1 MGAARIM
8 RRTRGNDKEEVEVGA
23 GGRGEEGA
31 GGAASQ
37 AVHGNQSNVIST
49 IMSLDFQSRDPLE
62 VHMVYQG
69 TFTGSRRVQ
78 SSRRTVPKPYQDPSV
93 SSTSALCRFFSE

>member
-8 RRTRGNDKEEVEVGA
+8 RRTKGNDKEELEVVA

-31 GGAASQ
+31 GGAVSQ

-49 IMSLDFQSRDPLE
+49 TMSLDFQSRDPLA
-62 VHMVYQG
+62 VRIVYQG

-78 SSRRTVPKPYQDPSV
+78 
-93 SSTSALCRFFSE
+93 